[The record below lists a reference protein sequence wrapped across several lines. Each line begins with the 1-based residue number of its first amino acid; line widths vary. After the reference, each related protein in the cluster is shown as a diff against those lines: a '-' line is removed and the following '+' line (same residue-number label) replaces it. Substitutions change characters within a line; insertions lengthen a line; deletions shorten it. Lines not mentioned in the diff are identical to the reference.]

1 MMPTAD
7 QVARAIVQAAKECD
21 FLGILKQQPALITTQ
36 PQRGRTKTEDKLRHV
51 KGYAALALRAAFP
64 ACGSHVIGRMV
75 GSANPAFLV
84 GVLVAYK
91 AKGQLPWYDPE
102 AEARIIAAI
111 GACDPDPQ
119 QVVVDETEEQ
129 MPPPLPALS
138 VKSSMGKMR
147 RTCDGRSASK
157 RRLEDELRQAVLNT
171 GGRLA

>member
-21 FLGILKQQPALITTQ
+21 FLGVLKQQPALITTQ

-91 AKGQLPWYDPE
+91 AKGQLAWYDPE

-119 QVVVDETEEQ
+119 QVVVDETEE
-129 MPPPLPALS
+129 PAPPLPALS
-138 VKSSMGKMR
+138 IKSSMGKMR
-147 RTCDGRSASK
+147 RTFDGRSASK